1 SWPTGE
7 FGGMGLEGAVR
18 LGYRREMEAIEDPE
32 ERDAFYRKMVD
43 RYYENGK
50 ATNMA
55 SFLEIDAVIDPAE
68 TRHWIVRGLKSL
80 PSMEAKPSRA
90 FIDTW

>member
-1 SWPTGE
+1 
-7 FGGMGLEGAVR
+7 
-18 LGYRREMEAIEDPE
+18 EMEAIEDPE
-32 ERDAFYRKMVD
+32 ERDAFYHKMVD

-68 TRHWIVRGLKSL
+68 TRHWVMRGMKSL
-80 PSMEAKPSRA
+80 PPAGPRA
-90 FIDTW
+90 TRSFIDTW

>member
-1 SWPTGE
+1 
-7 FGGMGLEGAVR
+7 
-18 LGYRREMEAIEDPE
+18 
-32 ERDAFYRKMVD
+32 MVD

-68 TRHWIVRGLKSL
+68 TRHWIMRGLKSL
-80 PSMEAKPSRA
+80 PPAEARITRP